1 MDKSEQ
7 KHRKKLNTEQL
18 EVLELLYKFRF
29 GSNDLIAQYFG
40 KKDRSF
46 VFKRLSILQDQG
58 LIGKRFDSSYRI
70 QGKPA
75 AYYLLPAGA
84 RVLQESRPDKAVN
97 IKAIY
102 KDKTTSEEF
111 IQYCLDMFGLYCK
124 LKAQYGDSLKF
135 LTKSQLAK
143 YDYFED
149 FVPSVYMH
157 LDIDGSEKDF
167 FLEYLQ
173 NSKPFFTVVRRLK
186 QYVDYADSGEWEAG
200 TESDFPKVLLVCD
213 NASLQKRLVK
223 KASRILE
230 DADDG
235 LRAFITTQDK
245 LDTWQDLTDS
255 DGSLSLSQL

>member
-1 MDKSEQ
+1 MSEQ

-29 GSNDLIAQYFG
+29 GSNDLIARYFG

-46 VFKRLSILQDQG
+46 VFKRLTILLERG
-58 LIGKRFDSSYRI
+58 LIGKRFESSYRI

-84 RVLQESRPDKAVN
+84 RALQESRPDKVIN

-102 KDKTTSEEF
+102 KDKTISEDF
-111 IQYCLDMFGLYCK
+111 IQYCLDMFGLYCQ
-124 LKAQYGDSLKF
+124 LKAQYGESLKF
-135 LTKSQLAK
+135 LTKGQLVK

-149 FVPSVYMH
+149 FLPSAYIH

-173 NSKPFFTVVRRLK
+173 SSKPFFTALRRLK
-186 QYVDYADSGEWEAG
+186 QYVDYAESGEWEAG
-200 TESDFPKVLLVCD
+200 TESDFPKILLVCD
-213 NASLQKRLVK
+213 NTSLQKRLIK
-223 KASRILE
+223 KAPRILE
-230 DADDG
+230 DADDEF
-235 LRAFITTQDK
+235 RFFITSQDRINAW
-245 LDTWQDLTDS
+245 LSFVEPDDE
-255 DGSLSLSQL
+255 LSLSQL